1 MVERKIMNPEEYKAR
16 EVLMDGST
24 ILFRP
29 ITGDDCDS
37 WYEFYSGLSYRTKYL
52 RLHYIPADMQKD
64 DALRYCKVDYKNSYA
79 FVAEAIE
86 DGKDRIVAFGRY
98 NRLPSGSTAE
108 IAFVIDDNYQ
118 ERGIGNKLIEWLATV
133 ARQNDIDTFEAYVMQ
148 ENTGMLAVFAN
159 YGFSQKREI
168 KDNIVHIT
176 FSISKTPEVELKK
189 DERAKEATITSLS
202 NIVKPKSIAVIGASN
217 RPGSIG
223 NLVFRSIIQN
233 GFTGV
238 VYPVSPTSDAVMS
251 VKAYKTI
258 LDIENPIDLA
268 MIVVPSSHVLGVVDQ
283 CGRKRVKGIVVI
295 SDGFKETGHEGAAM
309 EKALRETAFGYGMRI
324 IGPNCMGF
332 INTDPE
338 ISLSATFSLTSPK
351 RGHIA
356 FISQSGALCEG
367 VLQYAKKQETGF
379 SCFMSVG
386 NRADIAPTDMV
397 QYWENDEATRV
408 ILLYLESF
416 DNPDKFSRISKRV
429 AMKKPIL
436 ALKGGATDAGSRA
449 AQSHTGAMATPHVV
463 SEALFRQAG
472 IIRVDSIQ
480 DMFQS
485 AILLSSQPVP
495 KGNRVAIITNGGGP
509 GTLAADAASNSKLV
523 VPAFSD
529 ELVNKLN
536 EKVIRDI
543 KISNPLDL
551 TAGSPDTEFE
561 ACLRILLDSPENDS
575 IIVIYIPPAGEGVSH
590 IEAVIERVASD
601 AKKAGKPI
609 MACFVGQMDLKGN
622 NVNEDLF
629 VPYFP
634 FPEDAVKAL
643 SNAVRYGDMLR
654 TSHGNI
660 PEFNDIDS
668 KAGKNIVKSVLTG
681 ASKRPMWVP
690 NDEMNALLAN
700 YGIKTVETAEAKTAE
715 ETAEAA
721 EKIGFPVVVKL
732 VSSTITHKSDVG
744 GVILDV
750 NSTKEAADA
759 FNTIKKNLAD
769 KGLADEMEGVIIQ
782 KMITNGME
790 IIAGVNEDR
799 YLGHVIM
806 FGLGGTY
813 AELIKDTA
821 TRLHPLKDNEAK
833 EMIQSVRMV
842 ELLKGYRGAPP
853 MDIKSLEDLLL
864 RISAM
869 VEDIPQIAEM
879 DLNPVTVL
887 PDGQGYVV
895 VDSRIMLK

>member
-1 MVERKIMNPEEYKAR
+1 MVEKNIINPEEYKTR

-29 ITGDDCDS
+29 VTSDDVDS
-37 WYEFYSGLSYRTKYL
+37 CHEFYSGLGERTKYL
-52 RLHYIPADMQKD
+52 RLHYIPKDMSKD
-64 DALRYCKVDYKNSYA
+64 DALRYCTVDYINSYA
-79 FVAEAIE
+79 FVAEARE
-86 DGKDRIVAFGRY
+86 EGRDKIVAIGGY
-98 NRLPSGSTAE
+98 KRLPSGSTAE
-108 IAFVIDDNYQ
+108 ISFTIDDRYQ
-118 ERGIGNKLIEWLATV
+118 EKGIGNKLIECLATV
-133 ARQNDIDTFEAYVMQ
+133 GRQNDIDTFEAYVMQ
-148 ENTGMLAVFAN
+148 ENKGMLAVFQN
-159 YGFSQKREI
+159 YGFSTKREI
-168 KDNIVHIT
+168 KDNIVHIA
-176 FSISKTPEVELKK
+176 FSITKTPEVELKK
-189 DERAKEATITSLS
+189 DERAKAATIKSLT
-202 NIVKPKSIAVIGASN
+202 NIIKPKSIAVIGASN

-233 GFTGV
+233 GFKGV

-251 VKAYKTI
+251 VKAYSTI
-258 LDIENPIDLA
+258 LDIEGPIDLA
-268 MIVVPSSHVLGVVDQ
+268 MIVVPSSRVLQVVDQ
-283 CGRKRVKGIVVI
+283 CGRKRVKGMVVI

-367 VLQYAKKQETGF
+367 VLQYSKKLETGF

-386 NRADIAPTDMV
+386 NRADIASTDMM
-397 QYWENDEATRV
+397 QYWENDEATKV

-472 IIRVDSIQ
+472 IIRVDTIQ

-485 AILLSSQPVP
+485 AILLSNQPVP
-495 KGNRVAIITNGGGP
+495 KGRRVAIITNGGGP
-509 GTLAADAASNSKLV
+509 GTLTADAASN
-523 VPAFSD
+523 
-529 ELVNKLN
+529 NKLFVPPFSEELTEKLK
-536 EKVIRDI
+536 EKVLRDI
-543 KISNPLDL
+543 TVSNPLDL
-551 TAGSPDTEFE
+551 TAGTPDTEFE
-561 ACLRILLDSPENDS
+561 ACLRILLKSPENDAV
-575 IIVIYIPPAGEGVSH
+575 IIIYIPPAGEGVSH
-590 IEAVIERVASD
+590 IEAVIERIAPD
-601 AKKAGKPI
+601 AAKAGKPI
-609 MACFVGQMDLKGN
+609 MACFVGQTDLKGN
-622 NVNEDLF
+622 HAGEDIF

-643 SNAVRYGDMLR
+643 SNAARYGDMLR
-654 TSHGNI
+654 SSQGNI
-660 PEFNDIDS
+660 PEFTDIDT
-668 KAGKNIVKSVLTG
+668 KAGKQIINSVLTS
-681 ASKRPMWVP
+681 ASHRPIWVP
-690 NDEMNALLAN
+690 AGEIDSILSK
-700 YGIKTVETAEAKTAE
+700 YGIKTVDTAQAESAQEA
-715 ETAEAA
+715 AEAA
-721 EKIGFPVVVKL
+721 EKMGFPVAVKL

-750 NSTKEAADA
+750 ESYDGTVSA
-759 FNTIKKNLAD
+759 FNSIRKSLEE
-769 KGLADEMEGVIIQ
+769 KGLADEMEGVIVQ
-782 KMITNGME
+782 KMITEGME
-790 IIAGVNEDR
+790 VIAGVKEDR

-821 TRLHPLKDNEAK
+821 TRLHPLRDNDAK
-833 EMIQSVRMV
+833 EMIESVKMT
-842 ELLKGYRGAPP
+842 ELLKGYRGSSK
-853 MDIKSLEDLLL
+853 MDIKALEELLL

-869 VEDIPQIAEM
+869 VEDLPQITEM

-887 PDGQGYVV
+887 PEGRGYVV
-895 VDSRIMLK
+895 LDSRIMLK